1 MIGPDTKLSPTGS
14 PPMSAY
20 PPTAP
25 ESYTPTRGPQLFN
38 TYPTELAIP
47 SITRNSAPEQIP
59 EFSEG
64 ALPIRSANGSSD
76 NAAPQDSPS
85 SSFPPYTMLSGD
97 QSMFTPAPKRQNPR
111 LAAPSTARLPSSF
124 MFDSSPAPFW
134 KYPGLAGSTPA
145 RGIDL
150 SPMKAGPLQSSS
162 PPPIHTN
169 GIESPTRTRR
179 AEDTITQEKESDVG
193 LGVDVGEEE
202 EEVQIDLTR
211 YEPHLSDFTNL
222 VRLLAKVQ
230 QRFPKH
236 RQFPQA
242 DDRRK
247 QYGTPIQLHLMRLP
261 HQHDQDL
268 TTFQYPN
275 PGGNLKIWHF
285 RVFQGLQLRFLV
297 GVTFNG

>member
-1 MIGPDTKLSPTGS
+1 
-14 PPMSAY
+14 MSAY

-25 ESYTPTRGPQLFN
+25 ESYTPTRGPHLFH
-38 TYPTELAIP
+38 TYPPELTIP

-59 EFSEG
+59 TFSEG
-64 ALPIRSANGSSD
+64 ALPVHPANGSSD

-85 SSFPPYTMLSGD
+85 SSFPHYTMLSGD

-145 RGIDL
+145 RGFDL

-162 PPPIHTN
+162 PPTIHTS

-179 AEDTITQEKESDVG
+179 TGEVPKEENENDVG
-193 LGVDVGEEE
+193 LGVDDAEEE

-211 YEPHLSDFTNL
+211 YTLPSLCHTHVNRSLHWLIFNRGFQSIGSF
-222 VRLLAKVQ
+222 
-230 QRFPKH
+230 H
-236 RQFPQA
+236 
-242 DDRRK
+242 K
-247 QYGTPIQLHLMRLP
+247 QMTAANNA
-261 HQHDQDL
+261 
-268 TTFQYPN
+268 TFQSS
-275 PGGNLKIWHF
+275 F
-285 RVFQGLQLRFLV
+285 S
-297 GVTFNG
+297 